1 MYSLLPKYYTFIN
14 KSIFVICMYVY
25 IYYHLFECYRK
36 KKTKNNYILVQIE
49 YHTEIYHRTVYTSVR
64 GICQASPTFI
74 MGSPIAIM

>member
-1 MYSLLPKYYTFIN
+1 MWFVCM
-14 KSIFVICMYVY
+14 SIFII
-25 IYYHLFECYRK
+25 IYLNVDGK